1 MLIRSILVWIVNT
14 ILRILVNILLQI
26 DASELDQVP
35 EVGPLIAVANHVN
48 FLDAPVLITELV
60 PRPITGFVK
69 KESWDKPFLAFL
81 FNVWQG
87 IPIDRSTADFEA
99 FREAKKAL
107 NEGKI
112 LAVAPEGTRSEDGC
126 LIRGKPGIVLLAGKL
141 DVPILPIAYYGHEN
155 IKANLMRLR
164 RTPMHIRVGKP
175 FRIKFD
181 QHRND
186 KASLQ
191 AITDAIMLE
200 VAALLPDHYHGAY
213 ADISI
218 EKEKYIDYL
227 N

>member
-1 MLIRSILVWIVNT
+1 MRSILVWIVNT
-14 ILRILVNILLQI
+14 ILRIILNILLII
-26 DASELDQVP
+26 DTSELDNVP
-35 EVGPLIAVANHVN
+35 ESGPLIVAANHVN
-48 FLDAPVLITELV
+48 LLDAPVLITELV
-60 PRPITGFVK
+60 PRPISGFVK

-87 IPIDRSTADFEA
+87 IPIDRSMADFTA

-112 LAVAPEGTRSEDGC
+112 LAVAPEGSRSEDGR
-126 LIRGKPGIVLLAGKL
+126 LSRGKPGIVLLAGKL

-155 IKANLMRLR
+155 FKANVKRLR
-164 RTPMHIRVGKP
+164 RTPMYIRVGKP

-186 KASLQ
+186 KAALQ
-191 AITDAIMLE
+191 MITDSIMLE
-200 VAALLPDHYHGAY
+200 VAALLPDQYHGAY
-213 ADISI
+213 ADISVD
-218 EKEKYIDYL
+218 KEKYIDYL